1 MKRIALVEDEELI
14 LQGLRYIIDW
24 DALDMQVIHMA
35 HDGQEALALLDKE
48 PVDIIVTD
56 VEMPQMNGIEL
67 IRQVR
72 ARTPRTRCL
81 ILSGEDDFEYARSA
95 LKLDVEDYILKP
107 IDEEQLRQALV
118 SAARHLDEMDAQRAE
133 SAEDKITWIKF
144 FSGKM
149 ETAERQKF
157 CQALP
162 ALADDKQ
169 IYLAILRVD
178 LETLEETEGINRIAA
193 ELRRTIPDVRT
204 IHLTADVMVL
214 LLVCDHNQDEHW
226 AEKLLSAFQDELESG
241 AGIMS
246 FISIGTSV
254 QDYSQLPESYRTAY
268 HLQRYRLLSGYGQC
282 ITEAHV
288 RSRRTADVVIDQAR
302 LRESILNKD
311 QDGALQYLEDLFLNY
326 LQSEV
331 DIDVP
336 YQIVLKIVM
345 LLQDIKIEYQMNQ
358 AAETQGLSEMIEKI
372 YQAKDIFALRTM
384 LMLEITAIIT
394 QLHAEKSQYTP
405 VVRQIMS
412 EVQENYKEDMN
423 LKLLSYK
430 YHMNTSYLGQIFQ
443 KEVGCTFNQYLS
455 NTKIEK
461 ARELILHTN
470 LKIND
475 IAREV
480 GCPDASYFYRKF
492 KQYYGVSPASL
503 RSMKKY

>member
-35 HDGQEALALLDKE
+35 HDGQEALKLLEDE
-48 PVDIIVTD
+48 PVDIILTD
-56 VEMPQMNGIEL
+56 VEMPNMDGIEL
-67 IRQVR
+67 IRQIR

-81 ILSGEDDFEYARSA
+81 ILSGEDDFQYARSA

-107 IDEEQLRQALV
+107 IDEEQLRQALI
-118 SAARHLDEMDAQRAE
+118 SAAHHLDEMDAQKAD
-133 SAEDKITWIKF
+133 STGDKISWLKF
-144 FSGKM
+144 LSGKM
-149 ETAERQKF
+149 ELAERQRF
-157 CQALP
+157 CLELP
-162 ALADDKQ
+162 ELSQEKQ
-169 IYLAILRVD
+169 IYPAILRVD
-178 LETLEETEGINRIAA
+178 LETLGEAEGISGIVS
-193 ELRRTIPDVRT
+193 ELRRSVPHVRA
-204 IHLTADVMVL
+204 IHLTADVLVL
-214 LLVCDHNQDEHW
+214 LLFCEKDQHEDW
-226 AEKLLSAFQDELESG
+226 AEKLLSAFQDELESST
-241 AGIMS
+241 GIMS
-246 FISIGTSV
+246 FISIGTAV
-254 QDYSQLPESYRTAY
+254 QDYNQLPESYRTAY
-268 HLQRYRLLSGYGQC
+268 NLQRYRILSGYGQC

-288 RSRRTADVVIDQAR
+288 QSRRTADVVIDQAR
-302 LRESILNKD
+302 LRKSILNKD

-331 DIDVP
+331 DVDVP

-358 AAETQGLSEMIEKI
+358 VAETQGLFEMIEKI

-405 VVRQIMS
+405 VVRQIMR

-480 GCPDASYFYRKF
+480 GYPDASYFYRKF